1 MSASDPQRIYVRLP
15 NWVGDVVLATP
26 FLRRLRAW
34 APEAEI
40 VLHGRGVALRLL
52 EPEGLA
58 NRQVS
63 VVHKGLLGPWREG
76 RRVRAEVGEIDLA
89 FLLPNS
95 LSSALTA
102 RAAGARRTLGF
113 RNGRSLLVREGP
125 FAEKEGLFRSL
136 PMIDYYLQLLETLGV
151 DCREVPRRPV
161 LSTPSLANDW
171 AEEFL
176 TRLSLNAPGLR
187 RWAINLG
194 GSWETKRW
202 IPEHAGRLVRLL
214 RRRGITP
221 ILLRGPDEQALADET
236 CAAAGE
242 RVPGADEVV
251 GLNELTAVLSRCE
264 ILITTDSGPRHFGI
278 AAGIPVLVLIGSTHP
293 GYTAVDYPALELACE
308 EVSCWPCHLKVCPLE
323 FRCMRALTA
332 ERVAEQAARLVAR
345 RLPVGVS

>member
-1 MSASDPQRIYVRLP
+1 MSTLDARRIYVRLP

-26 FLRRLRAW
+26 FLRRLRAA
-34 APEAEI
+34 APDAEI
-40 VLHGRGVALRLL
+40 VLHGKGVALRLL
-52 EPEGLA
+52 EPESLA
-58 NRQVS
+58 DRHVG

-76 RRVRAEVGEIDLA
+76 RRLRADLGEIDLA

-95 LSSALTA
+95 LRSALTV
-102 RAAGARRTLGF
+102 RAAGARRIVGY
-113 RNGRSLLVREGP
+113 RNGRSLLVKEGP
-125 FAEKEGLFRSL
+125 FVEKEGLFRSV
-136 PMIDYYLQLLETLGV
+136 PMIDYYLGLLEAVGV
-151 DCREVPRRPV
+151 DCQEVPRRPV
-161 LSTPSLANDW
+161 LSAPPIANEW

-176 TRLSLNAPGLR
+176 TRQSINAPGLR
-187 RWAINLG
+187 LWAINLG

-221 ILLRGPDEQALADET
+221 ILLRGPDEQDLADQT

-242 RVPGADEVV
+242 RIPGADEVV
-251 GLNELTAVLSRCE
+251 GLNELTSLLRRCRV
-264 ILITTDSGPRHFGI
+264 LITTDSGPRHFGI

-332 ERVAEQAARLVAR
+332 ERVADQAARLVGR
-345 RLPVGVS
+345 QLTVGVS